1 MKLRLFVLLFVAALA
16 LLVAAFAI
24 ACGDDGDGNDEATGL
39 VVLGGV
45 VIPEEGVPTELG
57 FAFEG
62 EDVVSPGPA
71 ITVRAGEPVTITFK
85 VADEIVP
92 EPHDFVIV
100 ADMGLVPLDFGA
112 ETMEGRIA
120 RNKARLADPLWG
132 AKTEQLRFGEQQSI
146 TFTPDTPG
154 SYFYICS
161 VLDHLRLG
169 MRGSFIVEE

>member
-1 MKLRLFVLLFVAALA
+1 MPRLPVFLFVAALA
-16 LLVAAFAI
+16 LLVAA
-24 ACGDDGDGNDEATGL
+24 CGGSEPTPTPAAL
-39 VVLGGV
+39 VLLGGV
-45 VIPEEGVPTELG
+45 VIPEEGPPTELG
-57 FAFEG
+57 FALEG

-92 EPHDFVIV
+92 EPHNFVIV

-112 ETMEGRIA
+112 ATLEGRIA

-161 VLDHLRLG
+161 LSDHLALRG
-169 MRGSFIVEE
+169 MWGSFIVEE

>member
-1 MKLRLFVLLFVAALA
+1 MKPRLFVLLFVAG
-16 LLVAAFAI
+16 LLVLGILAI
-24 ACGDDGDGNDEATGL
+24 ACGDNGDGNDEATAF
-39 VVLGGV
+39 VVLGGA

-57 FAFEG
+57 FALEG

-92 EPHDFVIV
+92 EPHNFVIV

-112 ETMEGRIA
+112 ETVEGRIA
-120 RNKARLADPLWG
+120 RDKARRADPLWG
-132 AKTEQLRFGEQQSI
+132 AKTERLPFGEQQSI

-161 VLDHLRLG
+161 VSDHLHRG
-169 MRGSFIVEE
+169 MWGSFIVEE

>member
-1 MKLRLFVLLFVAALA
+1 MKPRLFVLLFVAG
-16 LLVAAFAI
+16 LLVLGILTI
-24 ACGDDGDGNDEATGL
+24 ACGDNGDENDEAAAL

-45 VIPEEGVPTELG
+45 VIPEEGPATEGG

-85 VADEIVP
+85 VVDEIVP

-100 ADMGLVPLDFGA
+100 A
-112 ETMEGRIA
+112 E
-120 RNKARLADPLWG
+120 KARSADPLWG
-132 AKTEQLRFGEQQSI
+132 AKTEPLPFGEQQSI

-154 SYFYICS
+154 SYFYMCS
-161 VLDHLRLG
+161 VSDHLRRG
-169 MRGSFIVEE
+169 MWGSFIVEE